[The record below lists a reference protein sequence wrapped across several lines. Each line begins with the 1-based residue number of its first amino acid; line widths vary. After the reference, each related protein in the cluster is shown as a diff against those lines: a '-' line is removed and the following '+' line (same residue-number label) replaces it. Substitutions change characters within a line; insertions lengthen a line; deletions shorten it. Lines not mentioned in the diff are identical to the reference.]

1 MNNLWL
7 GNRTSFDV
15 VEAAKLHA
23 VAQYQS
29 YGMPADRQEPAARLL
44 DVQGSVGVIT
54 ISGSLVSGNSGFMS
68 YFGVVGYGD
77 IRDALVAAVQ
87 HTGVTSI
94 LLNVDSGGGAVSGV
108 NELAQLIER
117 VDKIKPVVTY
127 TPGTMASAALW
138 FGSAARYVVAA
149 HTAIVGSIGVI
160 LTHKDYSQAM
170 SNDGVKV
177 TMIRSGEFK
186 ALASPYEPLSK
197 EAEAG
202 LQALSDELAS
212 IFIAKVA
219 SQRGVNAAV
228 ADSRFGQGR
237 EFIGKQA
244 MGIGLVDAVGTFED
258 AYSKAVAL
266 GAAVKPAAKSA
277 GIRANSANVSAVLGA
292 TSPQAISAGYN
303 AETSEGNQ
311 TMIIPLTPEQLA
323 ALAAGLPIE
332 AVSTA
337 PAVEAPAV
345 AAPAVAE
352 LPAEANVTAVA
363 GELAQISEL
372 TAQVADLQAQLSAST
387 AALATANTD
396 IAAQTETVKGLAAI
410 TLNSMKAMGVP
421 LGMQASTLDSLEFS
435 ALAAEHARI
444 AGQFQAK
451 FKAGG
456 VAAPAAVVA
465 TEATPVTKT
474 LDPRF
479 IALATSLPSGK

>member
-54 ISGSLVSGNSGFMS
+54 ISGSLVSGNAGFMS

-77 IRDALVAAVQ
+77 IRDALVAAMQ

-117 VDKIKPVVTY
+117 VDKVKPVVTY

-244 MGIGLVDAVGTFED
+244 MDIGLVDAVGTFED
-258 AYSKAVAL
+258 AYTKAVAL
-266 GAAVKPAAKSA
+266 GAAVKPAAKPA

-337 PAVEAPAV
+337 PAVT
-345 AAPAVAE
+345 APAVAE
-352 LPAEANVTAVA
+352 LPAEGNVTAVA

-372 TAQVADLQAQLSAST
+372 TAQVADLQAQLSASAAALT
-387 AALATANTD
+387 AAEVD